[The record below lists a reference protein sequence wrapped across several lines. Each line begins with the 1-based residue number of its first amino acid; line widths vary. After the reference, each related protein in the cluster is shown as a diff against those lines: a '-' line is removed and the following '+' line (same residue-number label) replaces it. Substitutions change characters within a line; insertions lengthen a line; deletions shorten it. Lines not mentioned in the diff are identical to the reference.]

1 MGLIGWIIYIV
12 LGIILF
18 IIINYIDIK
27 YKINRRE
34 WLILSIIFMLVFAGI
49 LVRLGINYTSD
60 IFLVFVFMMLAD
72 IFYNSYILEQDFFS
86 KEDKNIYYYILLIII
101 GFIINQEFINK
112 VEEVFL
118 TGEDLRLIIWLLV
131 IIYLYKFSIS
141 KNILST
147 NIKESTK
154 FISKDSILISY
165 VKLKEKYY
173 EECNYDNKDIS
184 NIIYSIMIYE
194 NKKRSKL
201 LRKIDNFNYKIN
213 GGIKKLGIMQVE
225 SKKFITDSESINITY
240 KKITKLYDK
249 YNKKKDKNISF
260 KVLDDYLKEESNNV
274 KYIYEVI
281 KKF

>member
-18 IIINYIDIK
+18 IIIDYIDIK

-49 LVRLGINYTSD
+49 LVRLGINYTND
-60 IFLVFVFMMLAD
+60 IFLIFVFMMLTD

-173 EECNYDNKDIS
+173 EECNYDNEDIS

-240 KKITKLYDK
+240 KKITKLYDR
-249 YNKKKDKNISF
+249 YNKKKDKNVSI

>member
-1 MGLIGWIIYIV
+1 MGLIGWLIYII

-18 IIINYIDIK
+18 IIIKHIENK

-34 WLILSIIFMLVFAGI
+34 WLIFSIIIMLLFAGI

-60 IFLVFVFMMLAD
+60 IFLIFVFMMLTD

-101 GFIINQEFINK
+101 GFIINQEFINR

-118 TGEDLRLIIWLLV
+118 TGEDLRLIIWFLA

-141 KNILST
+141 KNILS
-147 NIKESTK
+147 NNKETTK

-173 EECNYDNKDIS
+173 DECNYDNKDIS

-201 LRKIDNFNYKIN
+201 LRRIDNFNYKIN

-240 KKITKLYDK
+240 KKITKLYDR
-249 YNKKKDKNISF
+249 YNKKKDKNVSI

>member
-34 WLILSIIFMLVFAGI
+34 WLIFSIIIMLLFAGI

-118 TGEDLRLIIWLLV
+118 TGEDLRLIIWFLV

-141 KNILST
+141 KNIFS
-147 NIKESTK
+147 NNKETTK

-249 YNKKKDKNISF
+249 YNKKKDKNVSI